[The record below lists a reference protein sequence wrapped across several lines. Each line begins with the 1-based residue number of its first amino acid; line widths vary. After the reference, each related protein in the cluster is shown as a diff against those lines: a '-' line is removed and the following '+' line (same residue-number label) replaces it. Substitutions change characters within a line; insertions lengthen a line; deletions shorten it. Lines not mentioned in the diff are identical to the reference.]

1 MSKISDRIKYARI
14 EKGYCLL
21 CGTYGPLSKDHVPPK
36 SISEISGVEQ
46 KLLLEYEKGGEIK
59 GLPSHHG
66 SVFKTICKKCNMNLS
81 IYDSEI
87 KNVIETLRNKIRNY
101 LTNPIAPYSTVSST
115 VDILAFLKGC
125 VGHMIS
131 AAPNIRCMTPP
142 RELPFI
148 DPLRNFA
155 TGKNN
160 NIFET
165 HKFLYWFYPHR
176 LNISGSMFSLG
187 EIGNMERS
195 HSSGICLYFYPLA
208 ILIVEKNAA
217 YSEINNFAQEINP
230 LDKKITINIASEH
243 YHFSAFPF
251 FNLQNTMVL
260 LHEAFVTV
268 SYKVP
273 GKKIKK

>member
-14 EKGYCLL
+14 EEGYCLL

-36 SISEISGVEQ
+36 SISELSGVEQ
-46 KLLLEYEKGGEIK
+46 KLLFEYEKRGEIK
-59 GLPSHHG
+59 GIASHHG
-66 SVFKTICKKCNMNLS
+66 SVFKTICKKCNIELS

-87 KNVIETLRNKIRNY
+87 KNVVETLRSKIRNH
-101 LTNPIAPYSTVSST
+101 LTNPIAPYSTVSAT
-115 VDILAFLKGC
+115 VNITSFLRGC

-131 AAPNIRCMTPP
+131 AAPNIRCMTPSG
-142 RELPFI
+142 ELPFI
-148 DPLRNFA
+148 DPLKDFA
-155 TGKNN
+155 TGKND

-187 EIGNMERS
+187 EIGNIEKS
-195 HSSGICLYFYPLA
+195 HSAGVCLYFYPLA
-208 ILIVEKNAA
+208 ILIVEKYAT
-217 YSEINNFAQEINP
+217 YSEINNFAREITP
-230 LDKKITINIASEH
+230 SDKKIIINIASEN
-243 YHFSAFPF
+243 YHSSAFPF
-251 FNLQNTMVL
+251 FNLKNTMVL

-273 GKKIKK
+273 TKKIKK